1 MNLKVFLCG
10 LVFAGIAAVTFAAVD
25 PVLMRIDKHEIKVS
39 EFEYLYQKNLEQ
51 QVNRESIDE
60 YVDRFINYKI
70 KVYEAERLGYD
81 TLPRIKSELEGYK
94 NELLQPYLID
104 NELQEKLVQEAYDR
118 MTKNVNI
125 SHLMLARGKNKAEDD
140 AQIARMDSIRNCI
153 LAGESFNDLVMK
165 YSIDRSKVNNKGEY
179 GYISSGIFPYA
190 FEYEAYNTPVGE
202 LSKPFL
208 TDYGVHMIRVNGVK
222 PDDGTVEVS
231 HILRLFPRNNV
242 TDSAKLAV
250 KAQIDSIYACIQ
262 AGEDFEDLAKRLSQD
277 KGSARNG
284 GKLPAFGR
292 NRMVKPFEEVAFML
306 HDGEISEPFETNY
319 GYHIIKKYGH
329 KKVGSLD
336 DCRQA
341 IEEKMKT
348 DERSMLPIKSKV
360 QQVMKELNY
369 KPNDKLHGYLIK
381 ELNKHGQYD
390 STFVADVVGKSNEV
404 LYTFGA
410 NQKGV
415 LSDMTKMLNPK
426 AKYASNEVA
435 AAEIEGNVER
445 LAQQNITDYYARN
458 LYDLNPDYRNLM
470 NEYRDGTLLFEVM
483 NNEVWNKAKSDEKAL
498 EQRFNANPNKYKWDE
513 PHFKGIMICAKND
526 SILNEALSCYASINN
541 VPEDTITTALNR
553 KFGRNIKM
561 VRVISQRG
569 ENEMV
574 DNIAFA
580 GKAVPSAYAGYPV
593 YTRLMGRVIN
603 QPEEMADV
611 KGLVASDY
619 QDDLEQQWLQGL
631 RKKYKVKIDNKILKS
646 LKAKYK

>member
-104 NELQEKLVQEAYDR
+104 KELQEKLVQEAYDR

-165 YSIDRSKVNNKGEY
+165 YSIDRSKANNKGEY

-526 SILNEALSCYASINN
+526 SILNEALSYYASINN

-574 DNIAFA
+574 DNIAFS

-631 RKKYKVKIDNKILKS
+631 RKKYKVKIENKILKS

>member
-1 MNLKVFLCG
+1 MNLKVLLCG

-25 PVLMRIDKHEIKVS
+25 PVLMRINNNEIKVS

-60 YVDRFINYKI
+60 YVDRFINYKL

-104 NELQEKLVQEAYDR
+104 TELQEKLVAEAYDR
-118 MTKNVNI
+118 MTKDVNI
-125 SHLMLARGKNKAEDD
+125 SHLMLARGKNKAEDN

-153 LAGESFNDLVMK
+153 LAGENFNDLVMK
-165 YSIDRSKVNNKGEY
+165 YSIDRSKANNKGEY
-179 GYISSGIFPYA
+179 GFIRSGVFPYA

-222 PDDGTVEVS
+222 PDDGTVEVG
-231 HILRLFPRNNV
+231 HILRLFPNNNV
-242 TDSAKLAV
+242 TDGAKLAV

-292 NRMVKPFEEVAFML
+292 GRMVKPFEDVAFL
-306 HDGEISEPFETNY
+306 LADGVISEPFETNY
-319 GYHIIKKYGH
+319 GFHIIKKYGH
-329 KKVGSLD
+329 KEVGTLD
-336 DCRQA
+336 ECRQD
-341 IEEKMKT
+341 IEAKIKT
-348 DERSMLPIKSKV
+348 DERSMMPIKSKV
-360 QQVMKELNY
+360 EQVMKEQNY
-369 KPNDKLHGYLIK
+369 KPNDKLHEYLMK

-390 STFVADVVGKSNEV
+390 STFVTDVVAKSNEV
-404 LYTFGA
+404 LYTFGN
-410 NQKGV
+410 NQKGI

-426 AKYASNEVA
+426 AKYANNEVA

-445 LAQQNITDYYARN
+445 LAQQNITKYYADN
-458 LYDLNPDYRNLM
+458 LYELNSDYRNLM

-483 NNEVWNKAKSDEKAL
+483 NSEVWNKAKSDEKAL
-498 EQRFNANPNKYKWDE
+498 EQRFNANPKKYKWDE

-526 SILNEALSCYASINN
+526 SILGEALNYCASIKD
-541 VPEDTITTALNR
+541 VPEDTITTALNK

-561 VRVISQRG
+561 VRVISQKG

-574 DNIAFA
+574 DNIAFG
-580 GKAVPSAYAGYPV
+580 GKAVPSTYSGYPV
-593 YTRLMGRVIN
+593 YSKLMGRVID
-603 QPEEMADV
+603 QPEEMSDV
-611 KGLVASDY
+611 KGLVSSDY
-619 QDDLEQQWLQGL
+619 QDDLEQQWLEGL
-631 RKKYKVKIDNKILKS
+631 RKRYKVKIDNKILKN

>member
-526 SILNEALSCYASINN
+526 SILNEALSYYASINN

-593 YTRLMGRVIN
+593 YTRLMGRVID

-631 RKKYKVKIDNKILKS
+631 RKKYKVKIENKILKS

>member
-60 YVDRFINYKI
+60 YVERFINYKI

-104 NELQEKLVQEAYDR
+104 KELQEKLVQEAYDR

-445 LAQQNITDYYARN
+445 LAQQNIIDYYARN
-458 LYDLNPDYRNLM
+458 LYDLNHDYRNLM

-526 SILNEALSCYASINN
+526 SILNEALSYYASINN

>member
-104 NELQEKLVQEAYDR
+104 KELQEKLVQEAYDR

-165 YSIDRSKVNNKGEY
+165 YSIDRSKANNKGEY

-526 SILNEALSCYASINN
+526 SILNEALSYYASINN

-593 YTRLMGRVIN
+593 YTRLMGRVID

-631 RKKYKVKIDNKILKS
+631 RKKYKVKIENKILKS

>member
-104 NELQEKLVQEAYDR
+104 KELQEKLVQEAYGR

-165 YSIDRSKVNNKGEY
+165 YSIDRSKANNKGEY

-306 HDGEISEPFETNY
+306 PDGEISEPFETNY

-526 SILNEALSCYASINN
+526 SILNEALSYYASISN

-569 ENEMV
+569 DNEMV

>member
-165 YSIDRSKVNNKGEY
+165 YSIDRSKANNKGEY

-526 SILNEALSCYASINN
+526 SILNEALSYYASINN

>member
-404 LYTFGA
+404 LYTFGT

-526 SILNEALSCYASINN
+526 SILNEALSYYASINN

-580 GKAVPSAYAGYPV
+580 GKAVPSAYAAYPV

-631 RKKYKVKIDNKILKS
+631 RKKYQVKIDNKILKS